1 MQIVSLGALTRQ
13 RSDSE
18 MIVNAALCACW
29 QGSARRLKR
38 QVDLPVWGRRSENG
52 TSLRLVVSNLGT
64 FAVSPLWQEL
74 RVPPI
79 GFWGVFS
86 ALYQTCRLLSRVP
99 RLQLRKVGGRRDA
112 GGSWLTGLGLG
123 GPLGERGG
131 WGGLWWLH
139 WLVLLLQFSPGWSQ
153 TVRRRESSPCIIH

>member
-86 ALYQTCRLLSRVP
+86 ALYQTCRLLSPVP
-99 RLQLRKVGGRRDA
+99 RLQLRKVGGTE
-112 GGSWLTGLGLG
+112 GCG
-123 GPLGERGG
+123 
-131 WGGLWWLH
+131 GGLDWQALASAVPWEKER
-139 WLVLLLQFSPGWSQ
+139 VGEVCDGCTDSYFSYNFLQAGLRLSGGEKARPA
-153 TVRRRESSPCIIH
+153 